1 MYLDLFVHNDKC
13 KKSTR
18 KRLSTGIDRCWDE
31 AKERKKEKKDRV
43 QRERKEKG
51 GGFVS
56 EKSAW
61 V

>member
-1 MYLDLFVHNDKC
+1 MYEFVHNDKC

-18 KRLSTGIDRCWDE
+18 KRLSTRIDRCWDE